1 MTDFGTDISCVTDL
15 ADDGRSVTGRMVV
28 AEAIARRL
36 ITPRGRL
43 IDDPDY
49 GFDLTAYLND
59 DLTPTELG
67 ALRSGAEQECLKD
80 ERVEQA
86 EIEAVLDSAGLL
98 TVNIDLTVADGPFAL
113 VLAVS
118 ATSVTII
125 SVTP

>member
-15 ADDGRSVTGRMVV
+15 ADDGRTVTGRMVV

-49 GFDLTAYLND
+49 GYDLTAFIND
-59 DLTPTELG
+59 DLTPAALAG
-67 ALRSGAEQECLKD
+67 LRSSTEQECLKD
-80 ERVEQA
+80 ERVQGA
-86 EIEAVLDSAGLL
+86 EVEAELDAFGLL
-98 TVNIDLTVADGPFAL
+98 TVSVDLETADGPFSL

-118 ATSVTII
+118 ATTIAII
-125 SVTP
+125 SVT